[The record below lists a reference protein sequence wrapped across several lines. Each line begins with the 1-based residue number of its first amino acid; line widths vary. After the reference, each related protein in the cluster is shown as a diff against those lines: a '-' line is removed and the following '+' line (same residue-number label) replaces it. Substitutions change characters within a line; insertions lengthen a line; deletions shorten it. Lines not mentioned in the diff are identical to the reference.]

1 MRLDSATRRLLGL
14 RNPWPVMVALH
25 LDARTTK
32 QHRDKMRMA
41 AMRLSAAV
49 KSAEAQ
55 YQKAYAA
62 TPNGR
67 EARKLAKRRYRARL
81 AAKRAPQ
88 GRQGH

>member
-1 MRLDSATRRLLGL
+1 
-14 RNPWPVMVALH
+14 
-25 LDARTTK
+25 
-32 QHRDKMRMA
+32 MA

-88 GRQGH
+88 GRQGP